1 VTDRPFKPD
10 IQGAPG
16 LRWYP
21 RVAGWEARWRPRP
34 DLVQRGFR
42 PKSVGL
48 WRSTKETPEPSSAEL
63 AYIQDRCERLQADM
77 LVWGRGGLVQ
87 ESSFDGTVRS
97 LVQCYETDP
106 DSDFH
111 KLRFQ
116 SKRNSRY
123 RCLVLIRDYGD
134 QAVADIDARLIK
146 RWHEGWTV
154 DGKIAT
160 GHMMVTTLRT
170 LMGFGATY
178 FKKHQ
183 GGADCATVRGLLSMM
198 KFPNIKPRNVCLT
211 AEHAIAIRA
220 EAHKQGMP
228 SIALAQAIQFEVALR
243 QKDVI
248 GEWVP
253 TSEPGVSDVIA
264 GNDKWTRGIRWN
276 EIDANLILQHETSK
290 RGKDIEFNL
299 RLAPMVMEELKLVLG
314 LNLVDGLTR
323 SKLPT
328 SGPVIV
334 YERTG
339 MPYYQHQFGK
349 EWKCIARAAGIPDGV
364 HNMDSR
370 AGAITEATEAGVPL
384 EHVQHL
390 ATHSNITT
398 TQGYSRGKTEKVESV
413 ARARIEH
420 RNRK

>member
-1 VTDRPFKPD
+1 MTERPPRPE
-10 IQGAPG
+10 IPNAPG

-21 RVAGWEARWRPRP
+21 RVIGWEARWRARP
-34 DLVQRGFR
+34 DLVQAGFR
-42 PKSVGL
+42 PKSFGL
-48 WRSTKETPEPSSAEL
+48 WRGAEPTEQEIAWM
-63 AYIQDRCERLQADM
+63 QDRCERLQADM
-77 LVWGRGGLVQ
+77 LVWGRDGLPQ
-87 ESSFDGTVRS
+87 PETAFDGTVRS
-97 LVQCYETDP
+97 LVQCYESDP
-106 DSDFH
+106 DSSFH

-123 RCLVLIRDYGD
+123 RCRVLIRDYGD

-146 RWHEGWTV
+146 RWHAGWTV
-154 DGKIAT
+154 DGKIAS
-160 GHMMVTTLRT
+160 GHMMVTMLRT
-170 LMGFGATY
+170 LMGFGATF
-178 FKKHQ
+178 FKKDQ
-183 GGADCATVRGLLSMM
+183 GGADCATVRTLLSMM

-264 GNDKWTRGIRWN
+264 GNDKWLRGIRWN
-276 EIDANLILQHETSK
+276 EIDANLILRHTTSK

-299 RLAPMVMEELKLVLG
+299 RLAPMVMEELARIG
-314 LNLVDGLTR
+314 D
-323 SKLPT
+323 LPK
-328 SGPVIV
+328 SGPVII

-339 MPYYQHQFGK
+339 VPYYAHQFGK
-349 EWKCIARAAGIPDGV
+349 EWKIIARGAGIPDGV

-398 TQGYSRGKTEKVESV
+398 TQGYSRGKTEKVEST
-413 ARARIEH
+413 ARARVAH
-420 RNRK
+420 RNKK